1 MAAWLPTNNETLH
14 IAKKKDAESATM
26 DQATTTVQKIN
37 EEFVNFQKTMEELC
51 MLKRVASDLK
61 SYRRMIK
68 LKKYD

>member
-1 MAAWLPTNNETLH
+1 
-14 IAKKKDAESATM
+14 M

-37 EEFVNFQKTMEELC
+37 EEFVNFRKTMEELS
-51 MLKRVASDLK
+51 MLKLVASDLK

>member
-1 MAAWLPTNNETLH
+1 MAAWLPTNDETLH
-14 IAKKKDAESATM
+14 IPRKDPESTTM
-26 DQATTTVQKIN
+26 DQTTTTVQKIN
-37 EEFVNFQKTMEELC
+37 EEFVNFQKTMEELS